1 MLKALFGWLFGRRP
15 TPPAR
20 PPARVAPAPAAPLP
34 PTAPAPET
42 QTQDDPGF
50 RKLNRDAPLRAQQPA
65 EPPAGEAATFLCR
78 EAILGRNQRIAGY
91 QFMLQE
97 GARARIR
104 HSTRRVHH
112 LYAEVLVRSL
122 ASADIGELLGHRL
135 AFIDLP
141 DSFFADPSLASLPAR
156 SVVLVPTLHADA
168 GAPEPGALRHTVE
181 QLRQRGFRIGL
192 PDPTVMT
199 EFAHLLPQADFI
211 VVQARGLDARRGL
224 QLSNIALEIA
234 PNARLVVREL
244 PSIEEFRFCYKLGAT
259 LFQGPFVTSRED
271 WRERELP
278 PNTAR
283 IGTLIARLRADAST
297 HELANLLK
305 QDAALSLR
313 LLRYINSAANA
324 LPQPVSSI
332 EHALTLLGREKL
344 YRWLILLVCSA
355 GSNGERGGAALE
367 IALVRG
373 RMMELLGAKRPVA
386 EREAL
391 FLVGLLSL
399 VDVILQVPMEKAL
412 APLALGADIDAALR
426 GNSGPLQPLL
436 ALAIACERSDGE
448 HLRDAA
454 ERCAITPD
462 QASDCHMQALS
473 WAIQIQD

>member
-1 MLKALFGWLFGRRP
+1 MLKALFGWLFGHRP
-15 TPPAR
+15 ALPAPPSR
-20 PPARVAPAPAAPLP
+20 TPAAPP
-34 PTAPAPET
+34 P
-42 QTQDDPGF
+42 DDPGF
-50 RKLNRDAPLRAQQPA
+50 RKLNRDAPLRTDAPTN
-65 EPPAGEAATFLCR
+65 PPAGEPTTFLCR

-97 GARARIR
+97 GAHARIR
-104 HSTRRVHH
+104 HQTRRVHH

-122 ASADIGELLGHRL
+122 ASADIGELLGHRI
-135 AFIDLP
+135 AFIDVP
-141 DSFFADPSLASLPAR
+141 DSFLTDPSLARLPAR
-156 SVVLVPTLHADA
+156 SVVLVPTLHADQ
-168 GAPEPGALRHTVE
+168 GAPAPDALRHTVE
-181 QLRQRGFRIGL
+181 KLRQQGFRIGL

-199 EFAHLLPQADFI
+199 EFAHLLPLADFI
-211 VVQARGLDARRGL
+211 IVQAQGLDARRGL
-224 QLSNIALEIA
+224 RLSNIALEVA
-234 PNARLVVREL
+234 HNARLVVREL
-244 PSIEEFRFCYKLGAT
+244 PSIEDFRFCYKLGAT

-283 IGTLIARLRADAST
+283 IGTLIARLRAEAGT
-297 HELANLLK
+297 HELADLLK

-344 YRWLILLVCSA
+344 HRWLILLVCSA
-355 GSNGERGGAALE
+355 GTSGERGSAALE
-367 IALVRG
+367 TALIRG
-373 RMMELLGAKRPVA
+373 RMMELLGAEHPAA

-412 APLALGADIDAALR
+412 APLALSPDIDAALR
-426 GNSGPLQPLL
+426 TNSGPLQPLL
-436 ALAIACERSDGE
+436 ALAMACEGSDRHRLHE
-448 HLRDAA
+448 AA
-454 ERCAITPD
+454 ARCGISPE
-462 QASDCHMQALS
+462 QASECHMQALS

>member
-332 EHALTLLGREKL
+332 EQALTLLGREKL

>member
-141 DSFFADPSLASLPAR
+141 DSFFANPSLASLPAR

-297 HELANLLK
+297 HELADLLK

-436 ALAIACERSDGE
+436 ALAIACERSDSE
-448 HLRDAA
+448 HVRDAA
-454 ERCAITPD
+454 ERCAITPE

>member
-1 MLKALFGWLFGRRP
+1 MLKALLGWLFGRRP
-15 TPPAR
+15 APATPTSPAR
-20 PPARVAPAPAAPLP
+20 PRR
-34 PTAPAPET
+34 
-42 QTQDDPGF
+42 DDPRI
-50 RKLNRDAPLRAQQPA
+50 RKLNRDAPLRAEQRAASPT
-65 EPPAGEAATFLCR
+65 GEQATFLCR
-78 EAILGRNQRIAGY
+78 EAVLGRTQRIAGY

-104 HSTRRVHH
+104 HSTRRIHH
-112 LYAEVLVRSL
+112 LYAEVLIRSL
-122 ASADIGELLGHRL
+122 AHADIGELLGHRI
-135 AFIDLP
+135 AFIDVP
-141 DSFFADPSLASLPAR
+141 DSFFADPSLANLPAQ
-156 SVVLVPTLHADA
+156 SVVLIPTLHADP
-168 GAPEPGALRHTVE
+168 GAPEPDALRRTVE
-181 QLRQRGFRIGL
+181 QLRQRGLRIGL

-211 VVQARGLDARRGL
+211 VVHAQGLDARRGL

-234 PNARLVVREL
+234 RNARLVVRGL
-244 PSIEEFRFCYKLGAT
+244 PSIEEFRFCCKLGAT
-259 LFQGPFVTSRED
+259 LFQGPFATSREN
-271 WRERELP
+271 WQERELP

-283 IGTLIARLRADAST
+283 IGTLLARLRADAST
-297 HELANLLK
+297 HELADLLK

-324 LPQPVSSI
+324 LPQSVSSI

-344 YRWLILLVCSA
+344 QRWLILLVCSA

-367 IALVRG
+367 TALVRG
-373 RMMELLGAKRPVA
+373 RMMELLGGTHPVA

-436 ALAIACERSDGE
+436 ALAVACERSDSE

-454 ERCAITPD
+454 ERCGITPE
-462 QASDCHMQALS
+462 QASQCHMQALS

>member
-15 TPPAR
+15 APPVGPAARAPASPPPAV
-20 PPARVAPAPAAPLP
+20 PATP
-34 PTAPAPET
+34 
-42 QTQDDPGF
+42 TQDDAGF
-50 RKLNRDAPLRAQQPA
+50 RKLNRDAPLRAGQPA
-65 EPPAGEAATFLCR
+65 EALAGEPATFLCR
-78 EAILGRNQRIAGY
+78 EVIFGRNQRIAGY

-122 ASADIGELLGHRL
+122 ASADIGELLGHRV
-135 AFIDLP
+135 AFIDVP
-141 DSFFADPSLASLPAR
+141 DSFLADPSLARLPAR
-156 SVVLVPTLHADA
+156 NVVLVPTLHADP
-168 GAPEPGALRHTVE
+168 GAPEPDALRHTVE

-192 PDPTVMT
+192 LDPTVMT
-199 EFAHLLPQADFI
+199 EFTHLLPQADFI
-211 VVQARGLDARRGL
+211 VVQAGGLDARRGL

-234 PNARLVVREL
+234 PNARLLIREL

-278 PNTAR
+278 PNSAR

-297 HELANLLK
+297 HELADLLK

-313 LLRYINSAANA
+313 LLRYINSAANM
-324 LPQPVSSI
+324 LPQPASSI
-332 EHALTLLGREKL
+332 EHALTLLGRDKL
-344 YRWLILLVCSA
+344 YRWLILLICSA

-373 RMMELLGAKRPVA
+373 RMMELLGATRPPA
-386 EREAL
+386 DREAL

>member
-199 EFAHLLPQADFI
+199 EFAHLLPQVDFI

>member
-1 MLKALFGWLFGRRP
+1 MLKALFGWLFGRRTASP
-15 TPPAR
+15 AATPAR
-20 PPARVAPAPAAPLP
+20 
-34 PTAPAPET
+34 
-42 QTQDDPGF
+42 QTQVDSAF
-50 RKLNRDAPLRAQQPA
+50 RKLNRDAPLRAAAPA
-65 EPPAGEAATFLCR
+65 DPAAGEPATFLCR
-78 EAILGRNQRIAGY
+78 EAVLGRNERIAGY
-91 QFMLQE
+91 QFMLQQ

-122 ASADIGELLGHRL
+122 SSADIGELLGHRI
-135 AFIDLP
+135 AFIDVP
-141 DSFFADPSLASLPAR
+141 DSFLADPSLASLPAH
-156 SVVLVPTLHADA
+156 SVALVPTLHADP
-168 GAPEPGALRHTVE
+168 GAPEPEALRHTVE
-181 QLRQRGFRIGL
+181 QLRQQGFRIGL

-211 VVQARGLDARRGL
+211 VVQAQGLDARRGL

-234 PNARLVVREL
+234 RNARLVVRDL

-297 HELANLLK
+297 HELADLLK

-412 APLALGADIDAALR
+412 APLALSPDIDAALR
-426 GNSGPLQPLL
+426 ANSGPLQPLL
-436 ALAIACERSDGE
+436 ELAIACERSASE
-448 HLRDAA
+448 HLREAA
-454 ERCAITPD
+454 ERCGISAEH
-462 QASDCHMQALS
+462 ASECHMQALS

>member
-1 MLKALFGWLFGRRP
+1 MLKAFFGWLFGRRP
-15 TPPAR
+15 APPAT
-20 PPARVAPAPAAPLP
+20 ARAAAAPVASPAPA
-34 PTAPAPET
+34 T
-42 QTQDDPGF
+42 QTQDDPGY
-50 RKLNRDAPLRAQQPA
+50 RKLNRDAPLRAEQPA
-65 EPPAGEAATFLCR
+65 DPPAGEPATFLCR

-122 ASADIGELLGHRL
+122 ASADIGELLGHRM
-135 AFIDLP
+135 AFIDVP
-141 DSFFADPSLASLPAR
+141 DSFLAHPSLANLPAR
-156 SVVLVPTLHADA
+156 SVVLVPTLHADP
-168 GAPEPGALRHTVE
+168 GAPAPDVLRHTVE

-211 VVQARGLDARRGL
+211 VVQAKGLDARRGL

-283 IGTLIARLRADAST
+283 IGALIARLRADAST
-297 HELANLLK
+297 HELADLLK

-324 LPQPVSSI
+324 LPQPVASI
-332 EHALTLLGREKL
+332 EHALTLLGRDKL
-344 YRWLILLVCSA
+344 HRWLILLVCSA

-367 IALVRG
+367 TALVRG
-373 RMMELLGAKRPVA
+373 RMMELLGAKRPLA

-454 ERCAITPD
+454 ERCGIPPE
-462 QASDCHMQALS
+462 QASQCHMQALS

>member
-1 MLKALFGWLFGRRP
+1 MLKALFGWLFGSRP
-15 TPPAR
+15 APPA
-20 PPARVAPAPAAPLP
+20 ARAPAPAAARG
-34 PTAPAPET
+34 APAGG
-42 QTQDDPGF
+42 DPGF
-50 RKLNRDAPLRAQQPA
+50 SKLNRDAPLRAQAAPEPA
-65 EPPAGEAATFLCR
+65 TGAPATFLCR
-78 EAILGRNQRIAGY
+78 EAVLGRNQRIAGY

-97 GARARIR
+97 GTHARIR

-122 ASADIGELLGHRL
+122 VHADIGELLGHRL

-141 DSFFADPSLASLPAR
+141 DSFLADPSLASLPAR
-156 SVVLVPTLHADA
+156 SMVLVPTPHADA
-168 GAPEPGALRHTVE
+168 GAPAADALRDTIE
-181 QLRQRGFRIGL
+181 RLRQQGFRIAL
-192 PDPTVMT
+192 PDPTVQPALT
-199 EFAHLLPQADFI
+199 HLLPQADFI
-211 VVQARGLDARRGL
+211 IVHAQGLDARRGL

-234 PNARLVVREL
+234 PNARLLVREL

-283 IGTLIARLRADAST
+283 ISTLIARLRADAST
-297 HELANLLK
+297 HELADLLK

-344 YRWLILLVCSA
+344 HRWLILLVCSA
-355 GSNGERGGAALE
+355 GGGGERGSAALE
-367 IALVRG
+367 TALVRG
-373 RMMELLGAKRPVA
+373 RMMELLGAARASA

-412 APLALGADIDAALR
+412 APLALSADIDAALR
-426 GNSGPLQPLL
+426 AGGGPLQPLL
-436 ALAIACERSDGE
+436 ALAIACERSDSEG
-448 HLRDAA
+448 LREAA
-454 ERCAITPD
+454 ERCGIRPE
-462 QASDCHMQALS
+462 QASACHLQALS

>member
-15 TPPAR
+15 PHPATS
-20 PPARVAPAPAAPLP
+20 PAPAR
-34 PTAPAPET
+34 
-42 QTQDDPGF
+42 DDPGF
-50 RKLNRDAPLRAQQPA
+50 RKLNRDAPLRAEAPA
-65 EPPAGEAATFLCR
+65 NLPAGNATTFLCR

-97 GARARIR
+97 GACAHIR
-104 HSTRRVHH
+104 HHTRRVHH

-122 ASADIGELLGHRL
+122 ASADIGELLGHRV
-135 AFIDLP
+135 AFIDVP
-141 DSFFADPSLASLPAR
+141 DSFFADPSLARLPAR
-156 SVVLVPTLHADA
+156 SVVLVPTLHADP
-168 GAPEPGALRHTVE
+168 GAPDPNT
-181 QLRQRGFRIGL
+181 LRQTVAKLRQQGFRIGL

-199 EFAHLLPQADFI
+199 EIGHLLPQADFI
-211 VVQARGLDARRGL
+211 IAQAQGLDARRGL

-234 PNARLVVREL
+234 HTARLVIREL

-259 LFQGPFVTSRED
+259 LFQGPFVTRRED

-283 IGTLIARLRADAST
+283 IGTLIARLRADAGT
-297 HELANLLK
+297 HELAGLLK

-332 EHALTLLGREKL
+332 EHALTLLGRDKL
-344 YRWLILLVCSA
+344 HRWLILLACSA
-355 GSNGERGGAALE
+355 GTDGERGSAALE
-367 IALVRG
+367 TALVRG
-373 RMMELLGAKRPVA
+373 RMMELLGAARPVA

-399 VDVILQVPMEKAL
+399 VDVILQVPLEKAL
-412 APLALGADIDAALR
+412 APLALSADIDAALR
-426 GNSGPLQPLL
+426 TSSGPLLPLL
-436 ALAIACERSDGE
+436 ALAIACEGNDSVQLHE
-448 HLRDAA
+448 AA
-454 ERCAITPD
+454 ERCGISPEQGSA
-462 QASDCHMQALS
+462 CHMQALS

>member
-15 TPPAR
+15 APPAGPAAR
-20 PPARVAPAPAAPLP
+20 APASPPPAVPATP
-34 PTAPAPET
+34 
-42 QTQDDPGF
+42 TQDDAGF
-50 RKLNRDAPLRAQQPA
+50 RKLNRDAPLRAGQPA
-65 EPPAGEAATFLCR
+65 EAPAGEPATFLCR

-122 ASADIGELLGHRL
+122 ASADIGELLGHRV
-135 AFIDLP
+135 AFIDVP
-141 DSFFADPSLASLPAR
+141 DSFLADPSLARLPAR
-156 SVVLVPTLHADA
+156 NVVLVPTLHADP
-168 GAPEPGALRHTVE
+168 GAPEPDALRHTVE

-192 PDPTVMT
+192 LDPTVMT
-199 EFAHLLPQADFI
+199 EFTHLLPQADFI
-211 VVQARGLDARRGL
+211 VVQAGGLDARRGL

-234 PNARLVVREL
+234 PNARLLIREL

-278 PNTAR
+278 PNSAR

-297 HELANLLK
+297 HELADLLK

-313 LLRYINSAANA
+313 LLRYINSAANM

-426 GNSGPLQPLL
+426 SNSGPLQPLL

>member
-15 TPPAR
+15 ATPAR
-20 PPARVAPAPAAPLP
+20 PAARVAPAPAVPLP
-34 PTAPAPET
+34 PTAPAPAT
-42 QTQDDPGF
+42 QTRDDPGF
-50 RKLNRDAPLRAQQPA
+50 RKLNRDAPLRAEQPV
-65 EPPAGEAATFLCR
+65 EHPAGEPVTFLCR

-141 DSFFADPSLASLPAR
+141 DSFFANPSLASLPAR

-168 GAPEPGALRHTVE
+168 GAPEPDALRHTVE

-297 HELANLLK
+297 HELADLLK

>member
-1 MLKALFGWLFGRRP
+1 MLKALLGWLFGRRP
-15 TPPAR
+15 TA
-20 PPARVAPAPAAPLP
+20 AAPAVACAP
-34 PTAPAPET
+34 TH
-42 QTQDDPGF
+42 DDPGY
-50 RKLNRDAPLRAQQPA
+50 RRLNRDAPLRVGQAVDQR
-65 EPPAGEAATFLCR
+65 AGEAATFLCR
-78 EAILGRNQRIAGY
+78 EAILSRNQRIAGY
-91 QFMLQE
+91 QFMLQDA
-97 GARARIR
+97 ARAHIR

-122 ASADIGELLGHRL
+122 TSADIGDMLGHRM

-141 DSFFADPSLASLPAR
+141 DSFFANPSLATLPAR
-156 SVVLVPTLHADA
+156 TVVLVPTLHAGP
-168 GAPEPGALRHTVE
+168 GAPEPDALRQTVE
-181 QLRQRGFRIGL
+181 HLRQRGFRIGL
-192 PDPTVMT
+192 PDPTVMP

-211 VVQARGLDARRGL
+211 IVQAEGLDARRGL
-224 QLSNIALEIA
+224 KLSNIALEIA
-234 PNARLVVREL
+234 PNARLVTRGL
-244 PSIEEFRFCYKLGAT
+244 PSIEEFRFCYRLGAT

-283 IGTLIARLRADAST
+283 IGALIARLRADAST
-297 HELANLLK
+297 HELADLLK

-332 EHALTLLGREKL
+332 EHALTLLGRDKL

-355 GSNGERGGAALE
+355 GPNGERAGAALE
-367 IALVRG
+367 TALVRG
-373 RMMELLGAKRPVA
+373 RMMELLGATHPAA

-448 HLRDAA
+448 NLRAAAAACGMSPGDAS
-454 ERCAITPD
+454 T
-462 QASDCHMQALS
+462 CHMQALS